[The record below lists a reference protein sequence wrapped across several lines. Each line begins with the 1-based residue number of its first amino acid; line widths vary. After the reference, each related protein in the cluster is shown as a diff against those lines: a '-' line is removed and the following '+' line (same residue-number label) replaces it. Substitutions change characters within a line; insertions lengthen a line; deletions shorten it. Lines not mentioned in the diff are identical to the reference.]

1 MSCSN
6 SSSMGTVSCPINSNT
21 FPGKLWKLVNGGR
34 FQSIGWSNGGS
45 CIAINGTTFK
55 NEVLYN
61 DEFSVFKTQNFSSF
75 VRQLNL
81 YGFRK
86 LAAVS
91 SKDSMSGEDIHHFQ
105 NPYFNRNRP
114 ELLGH
119 VRRASSRRRGGSEN
133 AENSYYTTTPYR
145 FGPGC
150 SSKGYPQTLFH
161 HQGVTYAPIKHASHS
176 EPLQDINNRFNPYYR
191 PNSFGFGP
199 AGQQCFSRG
208 WGAGGGVQGLTLVAN
223 TASGSLTA
231 TCPSEPRLVDFPSLY
246 NQQGQLRKFVVI
258 QEDIGHVFQ
267 GSNGAGFSLPRRD
280 NLLLSNSCDPMMCA
294 VPQPSPPQQAPP
306 QTFILSP
313 PQALQSQVLTQYPG
327 TSGPAFQ
334 STPPQIASC
343 QGVPPPDE
351 RSSPKVYTELLPMTS
366 AKKCDSN
373 LLANKVA
380 TTLPITASCGSIGAL
395 SNINNNKVPSL
406 SAT

>member
-6 SSSMGTVSCPINSNT
+6 SSTLCAASCPVNSNT

-119 VRRASSRRRGGSEN
+119 VRRASSRRRGNSEN
-133 AENSYYTTTPYR
+133 ADSSYFTTTPYR
-145 FGPGC
+145 FSPAF
-150 SSKGYPQTLFH
+150 SSTGGPQTLFH
-161 HQGVTYAPIKHASHS
+161 HQGLTYAPVKHHIPHNG
-176 EPLQDINNRFNPYYR
+176 PLQDLNRFKPYIR
-191 PNSFGFGP
+191 SNSFGHGP
-199 AGQQCFSRG
+199 
-208 WGAGGGVQGLTLVAN
+208 
-223 TASGSLTA
+223 
-231 TCPSEPRLVDFPSLY
+231 
-246 NQQGQLRKFVVI
+246 K
-258 QEDIGHVFQ
+258 
-267 GSNGAGFSLPRRD
+267 
-280 NLLLSNSCDPMMCA
+280 
-294 VPQPSPPQQAPP
+294 
-306 QTFILSP
+306 
-313 PQALQSQVLTQYPG
+313 
-327 TSGPAFQ
+327 
-334 STPPQIASC
+334 
-343 QGVPPPDE
+343 
-351 RSSPKVYTELLPMTS
+351 
-366 AKKCDSN
+366 
-373 LLANKVA
+373 
-380 TTLPITASCGSIGAL
+380 
-395 SNINNNKVPSL
+395 
-406 SAT
+406 